1 MGGSDV
7 KDEWAV
13 ECSYE
18 SSEKRLVDGKVG
30 LAYRMDHNQM
40 SVDRP
45 WDIFSFLVSCEFFFK
60 PRCTRSLNQTD
71 VRS

>member
-1 MGGSDV
+1 MSG
-7 KDEWAV
+7 WV

-18 SSEKRLVDGKVG
+18 SSKKRLVDEKVG

-45 WDIFSFLVSCEFFFK
+45 WDFFFGLVVNCFFLK
-60 PRCTRSLNQTD
+60 PRCTRFLNQAD
-71 VRS
+71 MRS